1 MQIEGSLCVALL
13 AELTF
18 EVGCMLANHFEV
30 IVLEAFT
37 DLEVGKKALL
47 PDFLI

>member
-18 EVGCMLANHFEV
+18 EVGCMLTNHFEV

-37 DLEVGKKALL
+37 DLEVGEKALL
-47 PDFLI
+47 PNFLI